1 MRIAIATD
9 AWHPQ
14 VNGVVT
20 TLTCTRAELADMGH
34 EVLMITPQNRFSVPC
49 PTYPE
54 IRLSLFQGRRIAR
67 ELRQF
72 EPHCV
77 HVATEGPIGHA
88 VRRYCIR
95 NRQPFTTSYHTQFP
109 EYVRARVPVP
119 ESWTFAFLRRFHG
132 AAARTLVPTESIQ
145 DMLLERNFKKVGVW
159 SRGVDTRLFH
169 PGQESDLQWP
179 RPVWINVGRVSVEKN
194 LEQFLKLDLPGTKVV
209 VGDGPDRERLA
220 REYPGC
226 HFPGYRFGAEL
237 ARYLAMADVF
247 VFPSRTDTFGL
258 VMLEAMACGLPVA
271 ALPVTG
277 PVDVVQNGVTGVLD
291 DDLQQA
297 CREALKIDRATCR
310 RYAESRS
317 WRSSTGQFLAQLAKR
332 FDDAGRDASR
342 ARASH
347 A

>member
-20 TLTCTRAELADMGH
+20 TLASTRAELAILGH
-34 EVLMITPQNRFSVPC
+34 EVLMITPQDRFSLPC

-54 IRLSLFQGRRIAR
+54 IRLALLQSRRIAQ
-67 ELRQF
+67 ELKRF
-72 EPHCV
+72 EPECV

-95 NRQPFTTSYHTQFP
+95 NRLPFTTSYHTRFP
-109 EYVRARVPVP
+109 EYVRARAPVP
-119 ESWTFAFLRRFHG
+119 ANWTFAFLRWFHG
-132 AAARTLVPTESIQ
+132 AAARTLVPTESIH
-145 DMLLERNFKKVGVW
+145 DMLLEKGFKNVGIW
-159 SRGVDTRLFH
+159 SRGVDTDLFH
-169 PGQESDLQWP
+169 AGDKADLQWP

-194 LEQFLKLDLPGTKVV
+194 LEQFLKLDLAGTKVI

-220 REYPGC
+220 REYPEC
-226 HFPGYRFGAEL
+226 HFPGYLFGAQL
-237 ARYLAMADVF
+237 ACYLAAADVF

-277 PVDVVQNGVTGVLD
+277 PVDVVENGVTGMLD
-291 DDLQQA
+291 DDLKQA
-297 CREALKIDRATCR
+297 CLQALTVDRAACR
-310 RYAESRS
+310 RYAEQRS
-317 WRSSTGQFLAQLAKR
+317 WRTTTGQFLAQLAKR
-332 FDDAGRDASR
+332 LDDTGGDASG
-342 ARASH
+342 ARAAH
-347 A
+347 P